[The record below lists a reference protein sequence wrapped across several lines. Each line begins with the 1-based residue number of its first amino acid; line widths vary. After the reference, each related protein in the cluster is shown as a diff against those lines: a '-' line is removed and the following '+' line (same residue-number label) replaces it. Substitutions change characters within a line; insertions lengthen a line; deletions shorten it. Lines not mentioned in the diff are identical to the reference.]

1 MDKAKLEKYRK
12 RLLKA
17 RADILRE
24 LEVEKEYFVYN
35 EQGDIVDVAGGM
47 ISNEILTRLSDMDVE
62 KLNLIDKALEK
73 VDAGTY
79 GICEGTQKKIPDARL
94 NQIPWARYT
103 TEYAE
108 QLERSNRR

>member
-1 MDKAKLEKYRK
+1 
-12 RLLKA
+12 
-17 RADILRE
+17 
-24 LEVEKEYFVYN
+24 
-35 EQGDIVDVAGGM
+35 M